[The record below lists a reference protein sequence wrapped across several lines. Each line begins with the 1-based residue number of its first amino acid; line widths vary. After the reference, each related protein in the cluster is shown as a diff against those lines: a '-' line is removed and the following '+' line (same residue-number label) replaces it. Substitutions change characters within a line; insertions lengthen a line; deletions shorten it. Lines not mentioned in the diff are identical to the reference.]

1 MTIYTKTNTFAGK
14 LFNMRKTLMLLF
26 LVASL
31 AAYSQISIPETS
43 AKGIIITQNNQKI
56 LYTKLTY
63 SKGKV
68 NYTNAEN
75 GAEEFLYDNSVKGI
89 QEYGKPAV
97 GDTSS
102 ESPSGTVKNTDGPKL
117 TSKKEIKEHLM
128 QVHDQQYMKGRSINN
143 IGTALVLGGGAC
155 FVVGGLL
162 NLSKSDTD
170 STSGIKNNESSGS
183 PVPLIIGLIGA
194 GAGVVLKLVG
204 HSQMKNAVND
214 YSTADTRKFKADYY
228 VLNNRNGVGLMMK
241 F

>member
-1 MTIYTKTNTFAGK
+1 MVIYTKTNTFTGK
-14 LFNMRKTLMLLF
+14 LINMRKTLMFLF
-26 LVASL
+26 VVASL
-31 AAYSQISIPETS
+31 AAYSQISIPESS

-56 LYTKLTY
+56 FYTKLIY

-68 NYTNAEN
+68 TYTNAGN
-75 GAEEFLYDNSVKGI
+75 GVEEFLYDNSVKGI
-89 QEYGKPAV
+89 QEDGKSPV
-97 GDTSS
+97 GDMSA
-102 ESPSGTVKNTDGPKL
+102 ESFAETGKNTEAPKL
-117 TSKKEIKEHLM
+117 TSKKEIKEHLI
-128 QVHDQQYMKGRSINN
+128 QVHDPQYMKGRSINN

-155 FVVGGLL
+155 FVVGGIL

-204 HSQMKNAVND
+204 HSQMKNAINH
-214 YSTADTRKFKADYY
+214 YSTADTRRFKADYY
-228 VLNNRNGVGLMMK
+228 VLNNRNGLGLMMK

>member
-1 MTIYTKTNTFAGK
+1 
-14 LFNMRKTLMLLF
+14 MRKTLMLLF
-26 LVASL
+26 VVASL

-56 LYTKLTY
+56 SYTKLSY

-68 NYTNAEN
+68 TYTNTGN

-89 QEYGKPAV
+89 QEEGKPAI
-97 GDTSS
+97 GDMSP
-102 ESPSGTVKNTDGPKL
+102 ESFADTVKNTEAPKL
-117 TSKKEIKEHLM
+117 TSKKEIKEYLM
-128 QVHDQQYMKGRSINN
+128 QIHDPQYMKGRSINN
-143 IGTALVLGGGAC
+143 IGTGLVLGGGAC
-155 FVVGGLL
+155 FVVGGIL

-170 STSGIKNNESSGS
+170 NTSGIKNNESSGS

-204 HSQMKNAVND
+204 HSKMKDAINH

-228 VLNNRNGVGLMMK
+228 VLNNRNGLGLMMK